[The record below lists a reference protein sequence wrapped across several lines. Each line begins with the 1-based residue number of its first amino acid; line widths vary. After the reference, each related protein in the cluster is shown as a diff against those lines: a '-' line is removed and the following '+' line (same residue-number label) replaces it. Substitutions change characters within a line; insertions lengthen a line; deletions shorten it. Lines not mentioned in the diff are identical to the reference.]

1 VADQVY
7 RHAHD
12 FWRARRMY
20 QYALAELPGYVKPR
34 YELGFMSYLLGDFP
48 GALDWFN
55 QAAALVADDDTG
67 LGAQVFLNRGVVRY
81 LLEGDKRAAIADV
94 AEALRRRSDYPQ
106 AKETLRGLKG
116 SPRWMPW

>member
-1 VADQVY
+1 
-7 RHAHD
+7 
-12 FWRARRMY
+12 MY

-94 AEALRRRSDYPQ
+94 AEALRRRPDYPQ
-106 AKETLRGLKG
+106 AEETLRGLKG